1 MRNTLGRGKGA
12 RSVFEEPRPTVVSV
26 VGWAW
31 LVLGVLLVAGGI
43 AAIAI
48 LLVAPEAR
56 SVRGILRIGSAT
68 VELPMGVVGF
78 IAARAFL
85 RLAPWSRSALEVLS
99 WLLLVGM
106 LASTVGMLLQAG
118 SPEQFGSWMMAG
130 VGLVS
135 VLVYG
140 TPVAL
145 MIRSLRSQKV
155 RSAMGLP
162 LPNNGINST
171 PVS

>member
-26 VGWAW
+26 LGWVW
-31 LVLGVLLVAGGI
+31 LILGALLVAGGI

-48 LLVAPEAR
+48 LVAAPEAR

-68 VELPMGVVGF
+68 VELPMGVLGF

-99 WLLLVGM
+99 WLLLVGT
-106 LASTVGMLLQAG
+106 LTSVVGILLQTG
-118 SPEQFGSWMMAG
+118 PMGESGSWMMAG

-135 VLVYG
+135 AVVYG
-140 TPVAL
+140 APVAL
-145 MIRSLRSQKV
+145 MIRSLRSHKV
-155 RSAMGLP
+155 RSAMGQP